1 MAIDTDGAIKR
12 ARFYPA
18 TMRSHA
24 RLTYTQVGQ
33 FLQGIETA
41 ENVRPFQKEL
51 RELHKLYLVMREARA
66 RRGAIE
72 FESSETRIVFNEQ
85 RKIDKLLP
93 IERNDAHMLIE
104 ECMIAANIS
113 AARYLT
119 RNSLPG
125 LYPVSYTHLTLP
137 TIYSV

>member
-1 MAIDTDGAIKR
+1 MLPESLSNGLCSLNPDVDRLCLVCDMAIDSDGAIKR

-85 RKIDKLLP
+85 RNCLLYTSP
-93 IERNDAHMLIE
+93 SPRDRQKSRMPS
-104 ECMIAANIS
+104 S
-113 AARYLT
+113 A
-119 RNSLPG
+119 
-125 LYPVSYTHLTLP
+125 
-137 TIYSV
+137 